1 MASTTTTTTT
11 TTQKQD
17 LLVSANFATST
28 TSSLSYNHYTH
39 SKSTIDYD
47 HEIYLQ
53 LTAED
58 GRPAKTANQL
68 YLEERARQKSTRALD
83 PAISDPQGEP
93 GAIDFE
99 CVEMQTR
106 TRTQ

>member
-1 MASTTTTTTT
+1 MASTSTTTTTTSH
-11 TTQKQD
+11 KHD
-17 LLVSANFATST
+17 LLVSANFATT
-28 TSSLSYNHYTH
+28 TSIP
-39 SKSTIDYD
+39 SKPTIDYD

-53 LTAED
+53 LTAEA
-58 GRPAKTANQL
+58 GRPAKTANQV

-99 CVEMQTR
+99 CAEKQGER
-106 TRTQ
+106 S

>member
-1 MASTTTTTTT
+1 MASTTT

-28 TSSLSYNHYTH
+28 STTSTSYNYTNP
-39 SKSTIDYD
+39 KSTIDYD

-58 GRPAKTANQL
+58 GRPAKTANQV
-68 YLEERARQKSTRALD
+68 YREERARQKSTRALD

-99 CVEMQTR
+99 CVEMQTQ
-106 TRTQ
+106 TQTQ

>member
-1 MASTTTTTTT
+1 MASTTT

-28 TSSLSYNHYTH
+28 TTSSSSYNHYTQP
-39 SKSTIDYD
+39 KSTIDYD

-58 GRPAKTANQL
+58 GRPAKTANQV
-68 YLEERARQKSTRALD
+68 YREERARQKSTRALD

-99 CVEMQTR
+99 CVEMQTQ
-106 TRTQ
+106 TQ